1 MGLPLFFFPVSLD
14 TEMKTDISRRYEV
27 ARYDLG
33 TGVAG
38 CWLPDPG
45 NWQLGTGHWKLA
57 INWHLP

>member
-1 MGLPLFFFPVSLD
+1 
-14 TEMKTDISRRYEV
+14 MKTDISRRYEV